1 MNPLDNNDTTD
12 IFWRDIQ
19 EDDSIFHEENQAR
32 NRTVLIVTNVMNL
45 FSHPRITYAK
55 YVDSLN
61 NRDRSSNEI
70 VLFYAFLT

>member
-19 EDDSIFHEENQAR
+19 EDDSIFRHF
-32 NRTVLIVTNVMNL
+32 NRKRSILVLTNVMD
-45 FSHPRITYAK
+45 SPSYPRVTVAK
-55 YVDSLN
+55 YVDISD
-61 NRDRSSNEI
+61 NRDYSFDET

>member
-19 EDDSIFHEENQAR
+19 EDDSIFRHFNKERAIL
-32 NRTVLIVTNVMNL
+32 VLTNVMN
-45 FSHPRITYAK
+45 SPSYPRVTVAK
-55 YVDSLN
+55 YVDISDH
-61 NRDRSSNEI
+61 RDHSFDET

>member
-19 EDDSIFHEENQAR
+19 EDDSIFRHFNKERAIL
-32 NRTVLIVTNVMNL
+32 VLTNVMN
-45 FSHPRITYAK
+45 SPSYPRVTVAK
-55 YVDSLN
+55 YVDIEDH
-61 NRDRSSNEI
+61 RDHSFDET